1 MLFSRCL
8 RLHWSYLTVP
18 GTPLE
23 DFNGAGEF
31 FTVPETL
38 LWLIFLVTPLKPFS
52 LCRSLLNSNFHG
64 VRDFF

>member
-38 LWLIFLVTPLKPFS
+38 L
-52 LCRSLLNSNFHG
+52 
-64 VRDFF
+64 